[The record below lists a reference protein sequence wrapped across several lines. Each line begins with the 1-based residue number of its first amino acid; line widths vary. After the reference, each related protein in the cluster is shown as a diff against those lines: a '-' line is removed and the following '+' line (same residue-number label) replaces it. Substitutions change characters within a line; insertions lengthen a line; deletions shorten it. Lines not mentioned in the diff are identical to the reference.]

1 MQKMKCDWLLH
12 REMVHLT
19 VMFCDHIA
27 IVVTTNLMFRHIVS
41 GSWNNQT
48 WTVYRALETCFS
60 GQLIVAVHFSMNI
73 EFHFL
78 RFHWQIKNVAN
89 KSTLSG
95 SCSQSTSCS
104 LANWRKNPRYRT
116 NIPETF
122 GRDWITGLGA
132 EKGRRTDQPTILNIF
147 SHLQPNAVGITSL
160 PLFWYNLINF
170 QIILCP
176 RKM

>member
-1 MQKMKCDWLLH
+1 MKCNWLLH

-27 IVVTTNLMFRHIVS
+27 IVVTSNLMFRHIVS

-104 LANWRKNPRYRT
+104 SANWRKKPAISYQYSGNVRSGLDNWIGGGKGASNRSTHNPQYFF
-116 NIPETF
+116 TF
-122 GRDWITGLGA
+122 TAECSRD
-132 EKGRRTDQPTILNIF
+132 
-147 SHLQPNAVGITSL
+147 HITSPFL
-160 PLFWYNLINF
+160 V
-170 QIILCP
+170 
-176 RKM
+176 